1 MAIRRI
7 GRNSP
12 AGSWRSGA
20 AWLCAFGVLAVLTVG
35 GAGSRPVYGQ
45 TESHA
50 DETDP
55 PPPQAVHPAPPIQS
69 PAAQADTPAP
79 ATDNPAS
86 QADAPAPQT
95 VAPASQAGAPAPQ
108 AAAPASQGDT
118 AAPQSNTAAPQTD
131 AQSGP
136 AESDGAAPATENSPP
151 APAATPAAEAQ
162 PAPAVPGTPEEQ
174 RRQEVAAECG
184 NLLKM
189 AADLKA
195 EVDKTTK
202 DELSLTV
209 VRKAGEIEQLARK
222 VRTAPN
228 LTAGKD

>member
-1 MAIRRI
+1 
-7 GRNSP
+7 
-12 AGSWRSGA
+12 
-20 AWLCAFGVLAVLTVG
+20 
-35 GAGSRPVYGQ
+35 
-45 TESHA
+45 
-50 DETDP
+50 
-55 PPPQAVHPAPPIQS
+55 
-69 PAAQADTPAP
+69 
-79 ATDNPAS
+79 
-86 QADAPAPQT
+86 
-95 VAPASQAGAPAPQ
+95 
-108 AAAPASQGDT
+108 
-118 AAPQSNTAAPQTD
+118 
-131 AQSGP
+131 
-136 AESDGAAPATENSPP
+136 
-151 APAATPAAEAQ
+151 
-162 PAPAVPGTPEEQ
+162 VPGTPEEQ